1 MRLRLALAAA
11 WLAAC
16 AGAPVR
22 DLTEPIGGTAASDV
36 GALERVQMSPFYFEG
51 GAAGLDIYT
60 DSDLF
65 RRAGDA
71 YDAGEWKAA
80 FNLYRKIIDKFPDS
94 DYRIL
99 ATFNAGLCLEQLAE
113 NERAVDYFLAAQA
126 LTPPGAA
133 LGRDIGLHLGAV
145 YERLGRW
152 REAAVVF
159 ERAYARDDLSEADR
173 WQFESRALTA
183 KAYADE
189 DDASLDALEAF
200 ASRYA
205 KVLESRPDLENEW
218 LARARFSLGDVYFR
232 RFRAVRLELPAEK
245 LRDDLERKA
254 EMLLRAQSQFMRT
267 LQIKNVEWA
276 TAAVYRIG
284 LGYEEFY
291 HALNTAPVPPELSA
305 EEREVYAAELREATD
320 PVRRKAIIAYD
331 RIISFANRLAVRTDW
346 VEKAKQ
352 RVVELR
358 TAGRFSEPEG
368 TALR

>member
-1 MRLRLALAAA
+1 
-11 WLAAC
+11 
-16 AGAPVR
+16 
-22 DLTEPIGGTAASDV
+22 
-36 GALERVQMSPFYFEG
+36 MSPFYFEG
-51 GAAGLDIYT
+51 GSAGLDIYT

-71 YDAGEWKAA
+71 YDAGDFKVA
-80 FNLYRKIIDKFPDS
+80 FNLYRKIIDRFPDS
-94 DYRIL
+94 DYSIL

-113 NERAVDYFLAAQA
+113 NERAVDYFRAAQQ

-133 LGRDIGLHLGAV
+133 LVRDISLHLGAV
-145 YERLGRW
+145 YERMARW
-152 REAAVVF
+152 GDAAAVF
-159 ERAYARDDLSEADR
+159 ERAAARDDLSEGDR

-189 DDASLDALEAF
+189 GDASLDALDAF
-200 ASRYA
+200 IARYA
-205 KVLESRPDLENEW
+205 KFLETRPELDNEW
-218 LARARFSLGDVYFR
+218 LARARFSLGDVYFK
-232 RFRAVRLELPAEK
+232 RFRAVQLELPQDK
-245 LRDDLERKA
+245 LREDLERKA
-254 EMLLRAQSQFMRT
+254 EMLLRAQNQFMRT

-291 HALNTAPVPPELSA
+291 HALNNAPIPPDLDE
-305 EEREVYAAELREATD
+305 EERKVYIDELRDATD

-358 TAGRFSEPEG
+358 TAGRFSEPDG
-368 TALR
+368 AAVR